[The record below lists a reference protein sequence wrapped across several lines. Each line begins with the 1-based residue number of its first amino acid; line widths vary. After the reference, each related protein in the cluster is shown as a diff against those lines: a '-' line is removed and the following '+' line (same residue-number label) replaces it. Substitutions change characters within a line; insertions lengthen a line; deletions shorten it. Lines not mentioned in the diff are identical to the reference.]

1 LLQIRNGAAG
11 VTLVPVH
18 SGSPLSAPTMKTL
31 SLLSLLLA
39 ACTAVAANAAE
50 PAAAAGACVTLSAD
64 QQIVRAN
71 ADRDVLL
78 RNGDQHYIVRFNN
91 SCNSAALSPKLEFVT
106 PDRAGELCSGG
117 ISSLRTK
124 SQKCGISD
132 VESITAKE
140 FATRAR
146 ARR

>member
-1 LLQIRNGAAG
+1 
-11 VTLVPVH
+11 
-18 SGSPLSAPTMKTL
+18 MKTL
-31 SLLSLLLA
+31 PLLSLLLV

-50 PAAAAGACVTLSAD
+50 PAAAPTSACITLSAD

-71 ADRDVLL
+71 ANSDVLL
-78 RNGDQHYIVRFNN
+78 RNGDQHYIVRFHN
-91 SCNSAALSPKLEFVT
+91 SCASAAMSPKLEFVT
-106 PDRAGELCSGG
+106 PDRAGDVCGGG

-124 SQKCGISD
+124 SQKCEISE
-132 VESITAKE
+132 VESITAQE

>member
-1 LLQIRNGAAG
+1 
-11 VTLVPVH
+11 
-18 SGSPLSAPTMKTL
+18 MKTL
-31 SLLSLLLA
+31 PLLSLLVA
-39 ACTAVAANAAE
+39 ACTAVAAHAAE
-50 PAAAAGACVTLSAD
+50 PAATAATGCVTLSAD

-78 RNGDQHYIVRFNN
+78 RNGDQHYLVRFTS
-91 SCNSAALSPKLEFVT
+91 SCSSAALSPKLEFVT

-124 SQKCGISD
+124 SQKCGIRD